1 MREDVSREL
10 LLDYTRHDG
19 ERVTLIANAHA
30 AKVFKLSVLIRM
42 CTRYSCDL
50 VWEERLCFAAR
61 YVIQGMSDISL
72 PYLCRR
78 CRGLVLHCRL
88 GSRYNEAGAS
98 I

>member
-1 MREDVSREL
+1 MRDGLREP
-10 LLDYTRHDG
+10 LLDYPCHDG
-19 ERVTLIANAHA
+19 ERATLIADTHA
-30 AKVFKLSVLIRM
+30 AKVSKLSVPIRM
-42 CTRYSCDL
+42 CPRYSCDL